1 MERIKF
7 SKEYFTILIATI
19 LLFTIGIIMISSS
32 STEYSRRYF
41 DDSFYLLKKHLL
53 HAMAGIV
60 VLAFVMNIPFNK
72 YQYLSYLLIFVNI
85 ILLILVLIPEI
96 GFSAG
101 GSRSWIDLGIFSL
114 QPSEFAKIS
123 LIIFASDIL
132 VRKKKSINRF
142 THLVIPLLLISAIIT
157 YLIFLQPDLGTAVII
172 WLSLFVILFTGKVKF
187 RHLLLIL
194 IIWLLIVGLY
204 ITKAEYRMERITS
217 FLSEYSGEDTD
228 TNGDNYQLKQALIAL
243 GSGGIFGKGLGKSI
257 QKLAYLPH
265 PHTDFIFAV
274 IGEELGLIGSLFVV
288 VLYLVFA
295 IAGMSLCL
303 RTKNQLGKLLA
314 VGITIYIVG
323 QALINISVV
332 SGLLPVTGVPLPLIS
347 TGGSSL
353 ITSLVSI
360 GILLNIAKGEKS
372 ELDYEDND

>member
-7 SKEYFTILIATI
+7 SKEYFTILISTI

-72 YQYLSYLLIFVNI
+72 YRYLSYLLIFVNV

-96 GFSAG
+96 SISEG

-142 THLVIPLLLISAIIT
+142 IHLVIPLLLISAIIT

-228 TNGDNYQLKQALIAL
+228 TNSDNYQLKQALIAL

-265 PHTDFIFAV
+265 PHTDFIFAI

-323 QALINISVV
+323 QALINIGVV

>member
-32 STEYSRRYF
+32 STEYARRYF

-142 THLVIPLLLISAIIT
+142 IHLVIPLLLISAIIT

-194 IIWLLIVGLY
+194 IIWLLIVGVY

-257 QKLAYLPH
+257 QKLAYLPN
-265 PHTDFIFAV
+265 PHTDFIFAI

>member
-7 SKEYFTILIATI
+7 SKEYFTILISTI

-32 STEYSRRYF
+32 STEYSRRYY

-72 YQYLSYLLIFVNI
+72 YHYLSHLLIFVNV

-96 GFSAG
+96 GISAG

-142 THLVIPLLLISAIIT
+142 IHLVIPLLLISAIIT

-228 TNGDNYQLKQALIAL
+228 TNSDNYQLKQALIAL

-257 QKLAYLPH
+257 QKLAYLPNS
-265 PHTDFIFAV
+265 HTDFIFAI

-323 QALINISVV
+323 QALINIGVV

>member
-142 THLVIPLLLISAIIT
+142 IHLVIPLLLISAIIT

-217 FLSEYSGEDTD
+217 FLSKYSGEDTD

-257 QKLAYLPH
+257 QKLAYLPNS
-265 PHTDFIFAV
+265 HTDFIFAI

-360 GILLNIAKGEKS
+360 GILLNIAKGEKG

>member
-32 STEYSRRYF
+32 STEYARRYF

-142 THLVIPLLLISAIIT
+142 IHLVIPLLLISAIIT

>member
-32 STEYSRRYF
+32 STEYARRYF

-142 THLVIPLLLISAIIT
+142 IHLVIPLLLISAIIT

-257 QKLAYLPH
+257 QKLAYLPN
-265 PHTDFIFAV
+265 PHTDFIFAI

>member
-7 SKEYFTILIATI
+7 SKEYFTILISTI

-32 STEYSRRYF
+32 STEHARRYF
-41 DDSFYLLKKHLL
+41 GDSFYLLKKHLL

-72 YQYLSYLLIFVNI
+72 YHYLSYLLIFVNV

-96 GFSAG
+96 GISVG

-142 THLVIPLLLISAIIT
+142 MHLVIPLLLISAIIT

-187 RHLLLIL
+187 RHLLLIF

-217 FLSEYSGEDTD
+217 FISEYSGEDTD
-228 TNGDNYQLKQALIAL
+228 TNDDNYQLKQALIAL

-265 PHTDFIFAV
+265 PHTDFIFAI

-303 RTKNQLGKLLA
+303 RIKNQLGKLLA

-323 QALINISVV
+323 QALINIGVV
-332 SGLLPVTGVPLPLIS
+332 TGLLPVTGVPLPLIS

>member
-32 STEYSRRYF
+32 STEYARRYF

-142 THLVIPLLLISAIIT
+142 IHLVIPLLLISAIIT

-257 QKLAYLPH
+257 QKLAYLPNS
-265 PHTDFIFAV
+265 HTDFIFAI

-323 QALINISVV
+323 QALIKDRKSVV
-332 SGLLPVTGVPLPLIS
+332 
-347 TGGSSL
+347 
-353 ITSLVSI
+353 
-360 GILLNIAKGEKS
+360 
-372 ELDYEDND
+372 

>member
-7 SKEYFTILIATI
+7 SKEYFTILISTI

-32 STEYSRRYF
+32 STEYSRRYY

-72 YQYLSYLLIFVNI
+72 YHYLSHLLIFVNV

-96 GFSAG
+96 GISAG
-101 GSRSWIDLGIFSL
+101 GSRSWIDLGIFYL

-142 THLVIPLLLISAIIT
+142 IHLVIPLLLISAIIT

-228 TNGDNYQLKQALIAL
+228 TNSDNYQLKQALIAL

-257 QKLAYLPH
+257 QKLAYLPNS
-265 PHTDFIFAV
+265 HTDFIFAI

-323 QALINISVV
+323 QALINIGVV